1 MSRKEREKRAAA
13 EGGASG
19 AGDAPFAEAR
29 CFVLSAG
36 HEYKRRDR
44 ASHAAIVLHV
54 GAPGDAH
61 PCVRWAAAAEAL
73 FARCV
78 WRLLTCPHAPTAR
91 AHGATAG
98 ARVRAR
104 CSSQQRTAARR
115 ALRTSPRSACA

>member
-19 AGDAPFAEAR
+19 AAEFAEAR

-44 ASHAAIVLHV
+44 ASHAAIVLHA

-61 PCVRWAAAAEAL
+61 PCVRWAEAAEAL
-73 FARCV
+73 FARCAAAALIDV
-78 WRLLTCPHAPTAR
+78 PTAR
-91 AHGATAG
+91 PLA
-98 ARVRAR
+98 RAR
-104 CSSQQRTAARR
+104 ARSSFRATPVLRAA
-115 ALRTSPRSACA
+115 AWYACALPSPAAS